1 LKAPKVLINVLHVED
16 IMKKYVIVAF
26 LLVLASCAGGGAR
39 VSPELGMSAG
49 EFTLT
54 DVSLLGEGRLVAAA
68 SQTAGGMEV
77 AVSVEGARGL
87 KGAQFTLRYPG
98 GKYHATG
105 VRFSEWLG
113 GAEEVVQL
121 GIVERYGEVPVGMV
135 KVRPQEAVGV
145 EGSGELVRVSFA
157 RGAGAHRKAASR
169 APGGE
174 ANKPRDLKVT
184 ESGVENLYLVGWH
197 EVNAGDGNN
206 DGTVNISDVTPIAM
220 HFGESYD
227 VETEWTG
234 AVALIDSNTDGSIT
248 IADVTGIAMNFGT
261 QLAGYNIYLGG
272 SPDPLPNVEEPGA
285 GLTVLRPVPAGSGRV
300 QYTYQVE
307 LGSPLEVR
315 VRPADGA
322 GAEGIVSDPAEYEV
336 ALPPAPPT
344 GVVANSSAAIGIGKV
359 LVTWTPSV
367 SGGVVEY
374 RVYRSD
380 GGAAF
385 AQVGSVGADAVPL
398 AYRDGT
404 EEALLPPGVEFT
416 YYVTAVN
423 AASLE
428 SSPSNEEAVIPYYPD
443 APTPPSNLTVT
454 DDTAPYGLSIILA
467 WEPSQ
472 SEFLS
477 GYYVQRKAEGE
488 ADFTVVDSTGPVS
501 SPSYMDGG
509 LTEGVLYTYRVQA
522 FDDYGQTS
530 GFSNEESCCCSPY
543 VEVQILSV
551 DTPQSTYGAGELAV
565 LTADVTNA
573 AATVTWSASSGCFPQ
588 GNQGKTVR
596 WQPPA
601 TPGKPTVYVHADDG
615 LTSDDSSLQLTATTL
630 PNLGPAP
637 VFTLSSR
644 KSVAFADY
652 LDDRCVMTLSFD
664 DYC

>member
-1 LKAPKVLINVLHVED
+1 
-16 IMKKYVIVAF
+16 MKKYVIVAF

-428 SSPSNEEAVIPYYPD
+428 SNPSNQSSRSAYYPEAPAAPAWIDATGEGIPYSNAILVTWAAVASDYLEGYELWRQ
-443 APTPPSNLTVT
+443 AP
-454 DDTAPYGLSIILA
+454 
-467 WEPSQ
+467 
-472 SEFLS
+472 
-477 GYYVQRKAEGE
+477 GE
-488 ADFTVVDSTGPVS
+488 AEFT
-501 SPSYMDGG
+501 
-509 LTEGVLYTYRVQA
+509 LYTVHNSSTTQSYDLNPNEGQTYHYKVRA
-522 FDDYGQTS
+522 YDRYGQIS
-530 GFSNEESCCCSPY
+530 GFSGEASAEPSTQIPLEIYGVSTDKTTLQVGSAERAELTVDVSNPGANITWEATDGSFEGGNEG
-543 VEVQILSV
+543 VEVTCAPPTS
-551 DTPQSTYGAGELAV
+551 GAARKV
-565 LTADVTNA
+565 
-573 AATVTWSASSGCFPQ
+573 TVTV
-588 GNQGKTVR
+588 T
-596 WQPPA
+596 
-601 TPGKPTVYVHADDG
+601 ADDG
-615 LTSDDSSLQLTATTL
+615 SSSDSDSLQLIITTL
-630 PNLGPAP
+630 SILGPPFDFTFKSWATPNTPYAP
-637 VFTLSSR
+637 FSS
-644 KSVAFADY
+644 FY
-652 LDDRCVMTLSFD
+652 DDGNVILLNWGA
-664 DYC
+664 YW